1 MLSQAENPGVIT
13 CQIVTSVHD
22 LLPSTKRI
30 AKFSNFVRQ
39 RKDRLREKVGYV
51 VQETPVN
58 IINLLFVKY
67 PWF

>member
-13 CQIVTSVHD
+13 CQIAASVHD

-39 RKDRLREKVGYV
+39 RKDQLRGKVGYV

-58 IINLLFVKY
+58 IHLLFVKY
-67 PWF
+67 PWL